1 MSTLPGH
8 DSWRD
13 AGLDDALREPEHRE
27 IDPDD
32 LGPEAASL
40 VEEVQTP
47 NEPPRHPEA
56 SPEDYRPR
64 TARPDLAGEANEA
77 DVVEQS
83 EEVEVVEDEGVW
95 EPAGFDE
102 GFAGDEVGPEDV
114 ER

>member
-13 AGLDDALREPEHRE
+13 AGLREPDQRE
-27 IDPDD
+27 VDPED

-47 NEPPRHPEA
+47 DEPPSHEA
-56 SPEDYRPR
+56 LAEDYRPR
-64 TARPDLAGEANEA
+64 TARPDLDGEANEA

-83 EEVEVVEDEGVW
+83 EEVEVVDEGGVW

-102 GFAGDEVGPEDV
+102 GFEGDVVEPEDV
-114 ER
+114 EQ